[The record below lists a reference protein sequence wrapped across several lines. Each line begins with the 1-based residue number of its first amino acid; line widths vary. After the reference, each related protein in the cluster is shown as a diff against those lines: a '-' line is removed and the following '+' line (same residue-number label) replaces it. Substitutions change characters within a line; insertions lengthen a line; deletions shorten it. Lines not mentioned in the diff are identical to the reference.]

1 VRDKLREIEQ
11 RFEDLAAR
19 LADPAVIGDRKR
31 YQEVTRAYSELEPFI
46 ENVRRRE
53 QVERQLAAARVL
65 LREAAGDAEMA
76 ALAREEVLRL
86 EAESDALDA
95 RLAALLAPKDPN
107 DEKDVILEIRSGTGG
122 DEATLFAAELLR
134 MYLRHAERQGWE
146 ATVLHES
153 RSAVN
158 GIKEAIVSVEGRG
171 AYSRL
176 KHESG
181 VHRVQRVP
189 ETEASGR
196 IHTSAA
202 SVAVLPAAEEVE
214 VEVHD
219 KDLRVDTFTASG
231 AGGQHVNRTLSAVRL
246 THLPSGIVVQSQD
259 QRSQHANKALAMKVL
274 RARLLERAQ
283 SEQHEAIAA
292 DRRSMV
298 GSGDRSEKIRTYNF
312 PQGRVTDHRV
322 PVTVHRLQEILD
334 GDIDSIVVPVAQH
347 FQAERLKR
355 EHDGAER

>member
-11 RFEDLAAR
+11 RFEDLAAQ
-19 LADPAVIGDRKR
+19 LADPAVIGDRRR
-31 YQEVTRAYSELEPFI
+31 YQDVSKAYSDLAPYI
-46 ENVRRRE
+46 EAARRRE
-53 QVERQLAAARVL
+53 QVDGELEAARAMV
-65 LREAAGDAEMA
+65 REASGDAELS
-76 ALAREEVLRL
+76 ALAREEVGRL
-86 EAESDALDA
+86 EAEAVSLDE
-95 RLAALLAPKDPN
+95 RLADLLSPKDPN
-107 DEKDVILEIRSGTGG
+107 DEKDVVLEIRSGTGG

-134 MYLRHAERQGWE
+134 MYLRHAERQGWD
-146 ATVLHES
+146 ATVIHES
-153 RSAVN
+153 RSAVS
-158 GIKEAIVSVEGRG
+158 GIKEAIVSIEGRG
-171 AYSRL
+171 AWSRL

-202 SVAVLPAAEEVE
+202 SVAVLPAAEDVEIEVL
-214 VEVHD
+214 D
-219 KDLRVDTFTASG
+219 KDLRVDTFAASG
-231 AGGQHVNRTLSAVRL
+231 AGGQHVNRTMSAVRL
-246 THLPSGIVVQSQD
+246 THLPTGLVVQSQD

-274 RARLLERAQ
+274 RARLLEKAQ

-334 GDIDSIVVPVAQH
+334 GDIDPIVVPVARH
-347 FQAERLKR
+347 FQAERLR
-355 EHDGAER
+355 SEHGDER